1 MKLKRWRVMAAMAF
15 VAGACMQ
22 GAWAQAEW
30 RLATGY
36 STGSFQTENIR
47 LFAQDVQAATAG
59 RLRIAVHPAN
69 SLVPAAQI
77 RPEVEAGKVQAGEVI
92 MSSLAAQM
100 PLAEADSVPFI
111 VGSYADARR
120 LWTYQ
125 RPLIEKEFERHG
137 LVVLYAVPWPAQG
150 LYTRQPVR
158 TTRDLKGLSM
168 RTYNATTE
176 RIAELVG
183 ARPVNVAMT
192 DVGKAL
198 AEGRFETMVT
208 SSVTGAEN
216 KVSAHL
222 KYFYAIYAWMP
233 KNIVF
238 VNRSAFDAL
247 APADRDAL
255 RRAAGAAEA
264 RGWAMSEA
272 ADRQAL
278 AQLQKEG
285 MTIETTPLELR
296 QELRRHGER
305 FSIEWLRKVPK
316 EANLLFVPYF
326 TGHVALP
333 GDTPR

>member
-1 MKLKRWRVMAAMAF
+1 
-15 VAGACMQ
+15 MQ

-30 RLATGY
+30 KVATSY
-36 STGSFQTENIR
+36 SASAFQTENIR

-59 RLRIAVHPAN
+59 RVRMAVHAAN

-77 RPEVEAGKVQAGEVI
+77 RNEVEAGNVQAGEVI
-92 MSSLAAQM
+92 MSSLATQM

-125 RPLIEKEFERHG
+125 RPLIEKEFERRG

-158 TTRDLKGLSM
+158 TTRDLKGLNM

-183 ARPVNVAMT
+183 ARPVDVPMT
-192 DVGKAL
+192 DVGRAL
-198 AEGRFETMVT
+198 AQGRFDAMVT

-233 KNIVF
+233 KNVVF
-238 VNRSAFDAL
+238 VNRRAYEAL
-247 APADRDAL
+247 PAADREAL
-255 RRAAGAAEA
+255 HRAAEAAEA

-278 AQLQKEG
+278 AQLVKEG
-285 MTIETTPLELR
+285 MTVEPTPLELR

-305 FSIEWLRKVPK
+305 FSLEWLRKVPK

-333 GDTPR
+333 GDTAR

>member
-1 MKLKRWRVMAAMAF
+1 MKSGRYVAAA
-15 VAGACMQ
+15 AAACMWWMP

-30 RLATGY
+30 KLATGY
-36 STGSFQTENIR
+36 SAGSFQTENIR
-47 LFAQDVQAATAG
+47 RFAQEVQAATAA
-59 RLRIAVHPAN
+59 RVRIAVHPN
-69 SLVPAAQI
+69 NTLVPMAGI
-77 RPEVEAGKVQAGEVI
+77 RQEVASGAVEAGEVI
-92 MSSLAAQM
+92 LSSLAALM

-125 RPLIEKEFERHG
+125 RPLIEREFARHG

-150 LYTRQPVR
+150 LYARQPVR
-158 TTRDLKGLSM
+158 STRDLRGLNM

-183 ARPVNVAMT
+183 ARPVQVAMT
-192 DVGKAL
+192 EVGQAL
-198 AEGRFETMVT
+198 AAGRFDTMVT

-238 VNRSAFDAL
+238 LNRRAFDAL
-247 APADRDAL
+247 APADRDAVL
-255 RRAAGAAEA
+255 KAADAAEA
-264 RGWAMSEA
+264 RGWAMSED

-278 AQLQKEG
+278 AQLAKEG
-285 MTIETTPLELR
+285 MTVEPAPLELR
-296 QELRRHGER
+296 QELRRYGER
-305 FSIEWLRKVPK
+305 FSLEWLRKVPQ

-326 TGHVALP
+326 TGVQAAS
-333 GDTPR
+333 GAAPR